1 MGQRRANRLDSLN
14 SVSWGFEMIEPSRL
28 AAFIASRICHDL
40 ISPVASVNS
49 ALELLEEPGDADMK
63 AQAEQLL
70 HNGAESAAARI
81 QLLRYAFGSAGLSNT
96 AADRH
101 DVQQIVEGFMK
112 SHKPS
117 VEWEIDTEHFSC
129 GHARVLMNLVIM
141 ATAAIP
147 RGGVVSLIVRND
159 EAGLRVIAQAK
170 GPKAR
175 LSEFAEAALSGN
187 TPEEGWSA
195 RTIQPLFANMV
206 ANDLGGEISAIAAE
220 ENVTFVASGM
230 RAEG

>member
-1 MGQRRANRLDSLN
+1 
-14 SVSWGFEMIEPSRL
+14 MIEPSRL

-49 ALELLEEPGDADMK
+49 ALELLDEPGDAEMK

-70 HNGAESAAARI
+70 QNGAESAGARI

-101 DVQQIVEGFMK
+101 EVRQIVEGFMK

-117 VEWEIDTEHFSC
+117 VEWDIDTAHFSC

-147 RGGVVSLIVRND
+147 RGGVVVLKVQND
-159 EAGLRVIAQAK
+159 SEGLSAIAQAK

-175 LSEFAEAALSGN
+175 LSEFVETALAGD

-195 RTIQPLFANMV
+195 RTIQPLFAKMV
-206 ANDLGGEISAIAAE
+206 ADDLGGTITAAAE
-220 ENVTFVASGM
+220 EECVTFTASGL

>member
-1 MGQRRANRLDSLN
+1 
-14 SVSWGFEMIEPSRL
+14 MIEPSRL

-49 ALELLEEPGDADMK
+49 ALELLDEPGDADMK

-70 HNGAESAAARI
+70 HNGAASAGARI
-81 QLLRYAFGSAGLSNT
+81 QLLRYAFGSAGLSDT

-101 DVQQIVEGFMK
+101 EVRRIVEGFME

-117 VEWEIDTEHFSC
+117 IEWDIDTNHFSC

-141 ATAAIP
+141 AVAAIP
-147 RGGVVSLIVRND
+147 RGGVVTLSVRNESD
-159 EAGLRVIAQAK
+159 GLVITAQAK
-170 GPKAR
+170 GLKAR
-175 LSEFAEAALSGN
+175 LAEFVEAAFAGN
-187 TPEEGWSA
+187 VPEEGWSA
-195 RTIQPLFANMV
+195 RTIQPLFATMV
-206 ANDLGGEISAIAAE
+206 ASDLGGTVSAIAE
-220 ENVTFVASGM
+220 DECVTFTARAL

>member
-1 MGQRRANRLDSLN
+1 
-14 SVSWGFEMIEPSRL
+14 MIEPSRL

-49 ALELLEEPGDADMK
+49 ALELLQEPGDAEMK

-70 HNGAESAAARI
+70 HNGAESAGARI
-81 QLLRYAFGSAGLSNT
+81 QLLRYAFGSAGLSDT

-101 DVQQIVEGFMK
+101 EVQKIVEGFME

-117 VEWEIDTEHFSC
+117 VEWQIDTPHFSC

-141 ATAAIP
+141 ATAAVP
-147 RGGVVSLIVRND
+147 RGGVVSLKVGN
-159 EAGLRVIAQAK
+159 EGGGLSIIAEAK

-175 LSEFAEAALSGN
+175 LSDFTESALAGE

-195 RTIQPLFANMV
+195 RTIQPLFAKMV
-206 ANDLGGEISAIAAE
+206 ASDLSGEITATAE
-220 ENVTFVASGM
+220 EECVTFTTSGL

>member
-1 MGQRRANRLDSLN
+1 
-14 SVSWGFEMIEPSRL
+14 MIEPSRL

-49 ALELLEEPGDADMK
+49 ALELLDEPGDAEMK

-70 HNGAESAAARI
+70 QNGAESAGARI
-81 QLLRYAFGSAGLSNT
+81 QLLRYAFGSAGLSDT

-101 DVQQIVEGFMK
+101 EVRQIVEGFMK

-117 VEWEIDTEHFSC
+117 VEWEIDTAHFSC

-147 RGGVVSLIVRND
+147 RGGVV
-159 EAGLRVIAQAK
+159 ALRVHNEPDGVVITARAK
-170 GPKAR
+170 GPRAR
-175 LSEFAEAALSGN
+175 LADFVEATLDGN
-187 TPEEGWSA
+187 VPEEGWSA
-195 RTIQPLFANMV
+195 RTIQPLFTTMV
-206 ANDLGGEISAIAAE
+206 ASDLGGVVSATAE
-220 ENVTFVASGM
+220 EECITFTAKGL

>member
-1 MGQRRANRLDSLN
+1 
-14 SVSWGFEMIEPSRL
+14 MIEPSRL

-70 HNGAESAAARI
+70 QNGAESAGARI
-81 QLLRYAFGSAGLSNT
+81 QLLRYAFGSAGLSDT

-101 DVQQIVEGFMK
+101 EVRSIVEGFMK
-112 SHKPS
+112 SYKPS
-117 VEWEIDTEHFSC
+117 VEWNIETEHFSC
-129 GHARVLMNLVIM
+129 GHARVLMNLIIM

-147 RGGVVSLIVRND
+147 RGGVVSLSVRNETD
-159 EAGLRVIAQAK
+159 GLSVSAVAK

-175 LSEFAEAALSGN
+175 LSAFTESALAGD

-195 RTIQPLFANMV
+195 RTIQPLFAKMV
-206 ANDLGGEISAIAAE
+206 ANDLDGDISAAVE
-220 ENVTFVASGM
+220 EEQVTFTARGM

>member
-1 MGQRRANRLDSLN
+1 
-14 SVSWGFEMIEPSRL
+14 MIEPSRL

-49 ALELLEEPGDADMK
+49 ALELLQEPGDADMK
-63 AQAEQLL
+63 AQADELL
-70 HNGAESAAARI
+70 HNGAESAGARI
-81 QLLRYAFGSAGLSNT
+81 QLLRYAFGSAGLSDT

-101 DVQQIVEGFMK
+101 EVQQIVTGFMK

-117 VEWEIDTEHFSC
+117 VEWDIETPHFSC

-141 ATAAIP
+141 ATAAVP
-147 RGGVVSLIVRND
+147 RGGVVSLKVRND
-159 EAGLRVIAQAK
+159 GGGLLIQAQAK

-175 LSEFAEAALSGN
+175 LSDFTASALNSEE
-187 TPEEGWSA
+187 PEEGWSA
-195 RTIQPLFANMV
+195 RTIQPLFASMV
-206 ANDLGGEISAIAAE
+206 AADLGGTISATAE
-220 ENVTFVASGM
+220 EECVTFIASGL

>member
-1 MGQRRANRLDSLN
+1 
-14 SVSWGFEMIEPSRL
+14 MIEPSRL

-49 ALELLEEPGDADMK
+49 ALELLQEPGDAEMK

-70 HNGAESAAARI
+70 HNGAESAGARI
-81 QLLRYAFGSAGLSNT
+81 QLLRYAFGSAGLSDT

-101 DVQQIVEGFMK
+101 EVQKIVEGFME

-117 VEWEIDTEHFSC
+117 VEWQIDTAHFSC

-141 ATAAIP
+141 ATAAVP
-147 RGGVVSLIVRND
+147 RGGVVSLKVGND
-159 EAGLRVIAQAK
+159 GGGLSIEAEAK

-175 LSEFAEAALSGN
+175 LSDFTESALAGD

-195 RTIQPLFANMV
+195 RTIQPLFAKMV
-206 ANDLGGEISAIAAE
+206 AGDLGGEITANAQE
-220 ENVTFVASGM
+220 ECVTFTASGL

>member
-1 MGQRRANRLDSLN
+1 
-14 SVSWGFEMIEPSRL
+14 MIEPSRL

-81 QLLRYAFGSAGLSNT
+81 QLLRYAFGSAGLSDT

-101 DVQQIVEGFMK
+101 EVRSIVEGFMK
-112 SHKPS
+112 SYKPS
-117 VEWEIDTEHFSC
+117 IEWNIETEHFSC

-147 RGGVVSLIVRND
+147 RGGVVELTVRNETD
-159 EAGLRVIAQAK
+159 GLSVSAIAK

-175 LSEFAEAALSGN
+175 LSAFTESAFADKV
-187 TPEEGWSA
+187 PEEGWSA
-195 RTIQPLFANMV
+195 RTIQPLFAKMV
-206 ANDLGGEISAIAAE
+206 VSDLDGDIQASVEDE
-220 ENVTFVASGM
+220 QVTFTASRL

>member
-1 MGQRRANRLDSLN
+1 
-14 SVSWGFEMIEPSRL
+14 MIESSKL

-70 HNGAESAAARI
+70 HNGAEAAGARI

-101 DVQQIVEGFMK
+101 DVRQIVEGFMK

-117 VEWEIDTEHFSC
+117 VEWEIDTDHFSC

-147 RGGVVSLIVRND
+147 RGGVVHLKVMN
-159 EAGLRVIAQAK
+159 EATGLTIIAQAK

-175 LSEFAEAALSGN
+175 LSEFTEAALAGN

-195 RTIQPLFANMV
+195 RTIQPLFAKMV
-206 ANDLGGEISAIAAE
+206 SDDLDGTLTATAAE
-220 ENVTFVASGM
+220 EEITFTARGLRASG
-230 RAEG
+230 

>member
-1 MGQRRANRLDSLN
+1 
-14 SVSWGFEMIEPSRL
+14 MIEPSRL

-70 HNGAESAAARI
+70 HNGAESAGARI
-81 QLLRYAFGSAGLSNT
+81 QLLRYAFGSAGLSDT

-101 DVQQIVEGFMK
+101 EVQQIVDGFMK

-117 VEWEIDTEHFSC
+117 VEWQIDTDHFSC
-129 GHARVLMNLVIM
+129 GHARVLMNMVIM
-141 ATAAIP
+141 ATAAVP
-147 RGGVVSLIVRND
+147 RGGVVTLKVHND
-159 EAGLRVIAQAK
+159 EAGLRLIAEAK

-175 LSEFAEAALSGN
+175 LSEFTESALAGN

-195 RTIQPLFANMV
+195 RTIQPLFAKMV
-206 ANDLGGEISAIAAE
+206 ANDLGGEISATGADE
-220 ENVTFVASGM
+220 QVTFIASGL

>member
-1 MGQRRANRLDSLN
+1 
-14 SVSWGFEMIEPSRL
+14 MIEPSRL

-49 ALELLEEPGDADMK
+49 ALELLEDPGDADMK

-70 HNGAESAAARI
+70 HNGAESAGARI
-81 QLLRYAFGSAGLSNT
+81 QLLRYAFGSAGLSDT

-101 DVQQIVEGFMK
+101 EVTSIVEGFMK
-112 SHKPS
+112 SYKPS
-117 VEWEIDTEHFSC
+117 IEWDIQTDHFSC

-147 RGGVVSLIVRND
+147 RGGVVVLQVRN
-159 EAGLRVIAQAK
+159 ESKGLSVSAIAK

-175 LSEFAEAALSGN
+175 LSAFTESALADE

-195 RTIQPLFANMV
+195 RTIQPLFAKMV
-206 ANDLGGEISAIAAE
+206 TNDLGGDVSAIVE
-220 ENVTFVASGM
+220 DEQVTFIASGL

>member
-1 MGQRRANRLDSLN
+1 
-14 SVSWGFEMIEPSRL
+14 MIESSKL

-70 HNGAESAAARI
+70 HNGAESAGARI
-81 QLLRYAFGSAGLSNT
+81 QLLRYAFGSAGLSDT

-101 DVQQIVEGFMK
+101 DVRQIVEGFMK

-117 VEWEIDTEHFSC
+117 VEWDIDTDHFSC

-147 RGGVVSLIVRND
+147 RGGVVHLKVMN
-159 EAGLRVIAQAK
+159 EAAGLTVIAQAK

-175 LSEFAEAALSGN
+175 LSEFTEAALSGN

-195 RTIQPLFANMV
+195 RTIQPLFAKMV
-206 ANDLGGEISAIAAE
+206 SDDLDGELTATAAE
-220 ENVTFVASGM
+220 EEITFTVRGLRASG
-230 RAEG
+230 

>member
-1 MGQRRANRLDSLN
+1 
-14 SVSWGFEMIEPSRL
+14 MIEPSRL

-49 ALELLEEPGDADMK
+49 ALELLEEPGDAEMK

-81 QLLRYAFGSAGLSNT
+81 QLLRYAFGSAGLSDT

-101 DVQQIVEGFMK
+101 EVRQIVEGFMT

-117 VEWEIDTEHFSC
+117 VEWNIETEHFSC

-147 RGGVVSLIVRND
+147 RGGVVSLGVYNEGSSLSIV
-159 EAGLRVIAQAK
+159 AQAK
-170 GPKAR
+170 GPRAR
-175 LSEFAEAALSGN
+175 LSEFAKSALEGG

-195 RTIQPLFANMV
+195 RTIQPLFAKMV
-206 ANDLGGEISAIAAE
+206 ASDLGGEITTSSAE
-220 ENVTFVASGM
+220 EEITFKASGLKST
-230 RAEG
+230 G

>member
-1 MGQRRANRLDSLN
+1 
-14 SVSWGFEMIEPSRL
+14 MIEPSRL

-49 ALELLEEPGDADMK
+49 ALELLDEPGDAEMK

-70 HNGAESAAARI
+70 QNGAESAGARI
-81 QLLRYAFGSAGLSNT
+81 QLLRYAFGSAGLSDT

-101 DVQQIVEGFMK
+101 EVRQIVEGFMK

-117 VEWEIDTEHFSC
+117 VEWEIDTGHFSC

-141 ATAAIP
+141 AVAAIP
-147 RGGVVSLIVRND
+147 RGGVVSLKVAN
-159 EAGLRVIAQAK
+159 ESEGLTLIAEAK

-175 LSEFAEAALSGN
+175 LAEFVEAAFAGN

-195 RTIQPLFANMV
+195 RTIQPLFATMV
-206 ANDLGGEISAIAAE
+206 TDDLGGTISATAE
-220 ENVTFVASGM
+220 EECVTFTARGL

>member
-1 MGQRRANRLDSLN
+1 
-14 SVSWGFEMIEPSRL
+14 MIEPSRL

-49 ALELLEEPGDADMK
+49 ALELLDEPGDAEMK

-70 HNGAESAAARI
+70 QNGAESAGARI
-81 QLLRYAFGSAGLSNT
+81 QLLRYAFGSAGLSDT

-101 DVQQIVEGFMK
+101 EVRQIVEGFMK

-117 VEWEIDTEHFSC
+117 VEWEIDTAHFSC

-147 RGGVVSLIVRND
+147 RGGVVALHVYN
-159 EAGLRVIAQAK
+159 EADGLAITAQAK

-175 LSEFAEAALSGN
+175 LADFVESTLAGSV
-187 TPEEGWSA
+187 PEEGWSA
-195 RTIQPLFANMV
+195 RTIQPLFTTMV
-206 ANDLGGEISAIAAE
+206 ASDLGGTISATAE
-220 ENVTFVASGM
+220 EECITFMAKAL

>member
-1 MGQRRANRLDSLN
+1 
-14 SVSWGFEMIEPSRL
+14 MIEPSRL

-49 ALELLEEPGDADMK
+49 ALELLQEPGDAEMK

-70 HNGAESAAARI
+70 HNGAESAGARI
-81 QLLRYAFGSAGLSNT
+81 QLLRYAFGSAGLSDT

-101 DVQQIVEGFMK
+101 EVQKIVEGFME

-117 VEWEIDTEHFSC
+117 VEWQIDTAHFSC

-141 ATAAIP
+141 ATAAVP
-147 RGGVVSLIVRND
+147 RGGVVSLKVGND
-159 EAGLRVIAQAK
+159 GGGLSIIAEAK

-175 LSEFAEAALSGN
+175 LSDFTESALAGD

-195 RTIQPLFANMV
+195 RTIQPLFAKMV
-206 ANDLGGEISAIAAE
+206 ASDLGGEITATAE
-220 ENVTFVASGM
+220 EECVTFIASGL

>member
-1 MGQRRANRLDSLN
+1 
-14 SVSWGFEMIEPSRL
+14 MIESSKL

-70 HNGAESAAARI
+70 HNGAESAGARI
-81 QLLRYAFGSAGLSNT
+81 QLLRYAFGSAGLSDT

-101 DVQQIVEGFMK
+101 DVRQIVEGFMK

-117 VEWEIDTEHFSC
+117 IEWDIDTDHFSC

-147 RGGVVSLIVRND
+147 RGGVVQLKVMN
-159 EAGLRVIAQAK
+159 EATGLTIIAQAK

-175 LSEFAEAALSGN
+175 LSEFTEAALSGN
-187 TPEEGWSA
+187 VPEEGWSA
-195 RTIQPLFANMV
+195 RTIQPLFAKMV
-206 ANDLGGEISAIAAE
+206 SDDLDGDLTATAAE
-220 ENVTFVASGM
+220 EEITFTARGLRASG
-230 RAEG
+230 

>member
-1 MGQRRANRLDSLN
+1 
-14 SVSWGFEMIEPSRL
+14 MIEPSRL

-81 QLLRYAFGSAGLSNT
+81 QLLRYAFGSAGLSDT

-101 DVQQIVEGFMK
+101 EVRSIVEGFMK
-112 SHKPS
+112 SYKPS
-117 VEWEIDTEHFSC
+117 IEWNIETEHFSC

-147 RGGVVSLIVRND
+147 RGGVVALTVRNETD
-159 EAGLRVIAQAK
+159 GLSVSAIAK

-175 LSEFAEAALSGN
+175 LSAFTESAFAGEV
-187 TPEEGWSA
+187 PEEGWSA
-195 RTIQPLFANMV
+195 RTIQPLFAKMV
-206 ANDLGGEISAIAAE
+206 VSDLDGDIQASVEDE
-220 ENVTFVASGM
+220 QVTFTASRL

>member
-1 MGQRRANRLDSLN
+1 
-14 SVSWGFEMIEPSRL
+14 MIESSRL

-70 HNGAESAAARI
+70 HNGAESAGARI
-81 QLLRYAFGSAGLSNT
+81 QLLRYAFGSAGLSDT

-101 DVQQIVEGFMK
+101 DVRSIVEGFMK

-117 VEWEIDTEHFSC
+117 IEWDIDTEHFSC

-147 RGGVVSLIVRND
+147 RGGVVSLNVKNEGD
-159 EAGLRVIAQAK
+159 GLSISAIAK

-175 LSEFAEAALSGN
+175 LSDFTKSALSDE

-195 RTIQPLFANMV
+195 RTIQPLFAKMV
-206 ANDLGGEISAIAAE
+206 AHDLGGDISTIEAE
-220 ENVTFVASGM
+220 EQISFEAKGL

>member
-1 MGQRRANRLDSLN
+1 
-14 SVSWGFEMIEPSRL
+14 MIEPSRL

-49 ALELLEEPGDADMK
+49 ALELMEEPGDADMK

-81 QLLRYAFGSAGLSNT
+81 QLLRYAFGSAGLSDT

-101 DVQQIVEGFMK
+101 DVRSIVEGFMN

-117 VEWEIDTEHFSC
+117 IDWDIQTEHFSC

-147 RGGVVSLIVRND
+147 RGGVVALKVHND
-159 EAGLRVIAQAK
+159 DAGLVLTATAK
-170 GPKAR
+170 GPRAR
-175 LSEFAEAALSGN
+175 LSEFTEAALSGN

-195 RTIQPLFANMV
+195 RTIQPLFAKMV
-206 ANDLGGEISAIAAE
+206 VDDLGGSITATTAE
-220 ENVTFVASGM
+220 EEITFIASGL
-230 RAEG
+230 RAAG

>member
-1 MGQRRANRLDSLN
+1 
-14 SVSWGFEMIEPSRL
+14 MIEPSRL

-49 ALELLEEPGDADMK
+49 ALELLQEPGDAEMK

-70 HNGAESAAARI
+70 HNGAESAGARI
-81 QLLRYAFGSAGLSNT
+81 QLLRYAFGSAGLSDT

-101 DVQQIVEGFMK
+101 EVQQIVEGFMQ

-117 VEWEIDTEHFSC
+117 VEWQIDTEHFSC

-141 ATAAIP
+141 ATAAVP
-147 RGGVVSLIVRND
+147 RGGVVSLKVGND
-159 EAGLRVIAQAK
+159 GAGLSIEAEAK

-175 LSEFAEAALSGN
+175 LSDFTDSALAGT

-195 RTIQPLFANMV
+195 RTIQPLFAKMV
-206 ANDLGGEISAIAAE
+206 ANDLGGDITATAAE
-220 ENVTFVASGM
+220 ECVTFTASGL

>member
-1 MGQRRANRLDSLN
+1 
-14 SVSWGFEMIEPSRL
+14 MIESSRL

-49 ALELLEEPGDADMK
+49 ALELLEDPGDADMK

-70 HNGAESAAARI
+70 HNGAEAAGARI
-81 QLLRYAFGSAGLSNT
+81 QLLRYAFGSAGLSDT

-101 DVQQIVEGFMK
+101 EVNQIVEGFMK

-117 VEWEIDTEHFSC
+117 VEWAIETDHFSC

-141 ATAAIP
+141 ATAAVP
-147 RGGVVSLIVRND
+147 RGGVVALGAKND
-159 EAGLRVIAQAK
+159 GDGLTITATAK

-175 LSEFAEAALSGN
+175 LSDFTKAALAGE

-195 RTIQPLFANMV
+195 RTIQPLFAKMV
-206 ANDLGGEISAIAAE
+206 SNDLGGELSARVAE
-220 ENVTFVASGM
+220 EEVTFVASAL

>member
-1 MGQRRANRLDSLN
+1 
-14 SVSWGFEMIEPSRL
+14 MIEPSRL
-28 AAFIASRICHDL
+28 AAYIASRICHDL

-70 HNGAESAAARI
+70 QNGAASAGARI

-101 DVQQIVEGFMK
+101 EVKSIVEGFME

-117 VEWEIDTEHFSC
+117 IEWQIDTDHFSC

-147 RGGVVSLIVRND
+147 RGGVVVLQVRND
-159 EAGLRVIAQAK
+159 GQGLTIGAISK

-175 LSEFAEAALSGN
+175 LSDFTQSALAGD

-195 RTIQPLFANMV
+195 RTIQPLFAKMV
-206 ANDLGGEISAIAAE
+206 ANDLDGDITATAE
-220 ENVTFVASGM
+220 EEVVSFVASGL

>member
-1 MGQRRANRLDSLN
+1 
-14 SVSWGFEMIEPSRL
+14 MIEPSRL

-49 ALELLEEPGDADMK
+49 ALELLDEPGDADMK

-70 HNGAESAAARI
+70 HNGAASAGARI
-81 QLLRYAFGSAGLSNT
+81 QLLRYAFGSAGLSDT

-101 DVQQIVEGFMK
+101 EVRRIVEGFME

-117 VEWEIDTEHFSC
+117 IEWDIDTNHFSC

-147 RGGVVSLIVRND
+147 RGGVVTLKVQNESD
-159 EAGLRVIAQAK
+159 GLAIAAQAK

-175 LSEFAEAALSGN
+175 LAEFVSAALAGE

-195 RTIQPLFANMV
+195 RTIQPLFATMV
-206 ANDLGGEISAIAAE
+206 TGDLGGQITAMAE
-220 ENVTFVASGM
+220 DECVTFIANGL